1 MSDFETRAREAA
13 AAVRQQIAAL
23 PDRHEQGIRRAQQPP
38 ARVAGRVAVAAA
50 VLIGAV
56 AIGVPVLRTGVT
68 TGAESTSGG
77 GAAAGGAAPAG
88 GGGAAFALTGA
99 LKPFPTCDSALQ
111 YFHEH
116 GSDDLIDR
124 VGGGAV
130 GGGPFRRVPMAQSD
144 SAASAG
150 AGEAASAPE
159 HSETNIQETGV
170 DEPDI
175 VKTDGSTIFSL
186 QGNTVRAVDVTDA
199 APRLAG
205 SLALPSNESASSLLL
220 DGNRLIVIGQS
231 YPRPVGLRVGGGAGS
246 RVAVAPGALVLPV
259 GFWQAQTVLT
269 EVDVTDPAKMA
280 ITRTMTVDGSFVD
293 ARQNGSSA
301 RFVIESTPAA
311 LAYPAQA
318 RAARSW
324 VPARRFHSLVTRR
337 RYTVPVAHCNEI
349 RRPAQFSGLGIVTIL
364 TVDLGKGLFA
374 TDSTAIMANPQIVY
388 GSATSLYLATER
400 WIDPATPYSV
410 VPQSDDTVIDR
421 FDLSDPAKATYAGS
435 GEVPG
440 YVLNQYSLSEF
451 GGDLRVASTSRPI
464 WWAGMQP
471 TADSQSYV
479 TELRIDASGLS
490 EVGQISGLGQGQQIY
505 SVRFVQD
512 AGYVV
517 TFRRVDPLYTLALS
531 DPSAPRVVG
540 KLELEGYS
548 SYLHPLADGLLLGVG
563 NDVGATNEPSGG
575 MLELF
580 DVSIPAAPRLLAK
593 ASLGAGSSTP
603 VQYDHHA
610 FLYWPA
616 TGLAMLP
623 VEIDQP
629 VVVGPPLP
637 PAAPAQTVAGPCCTG
652 STTTTGQPFVGAIGF
667 TISPAGIA
675 ELGRISHDPIDGY
688 TPQIERA
695 VVVGTHL
702 YSLSQAGLMASDLA
716 TLARQSFV
724 AFPQPP
730 APVLTCGAVG
740 VAPGGRA
747 GGASAVAIVPCAS

>member
-1 MSDFETRAREAA
+1 VDRRARLTLLVLAA
-13 AAVRQQIAAL
+13 IAAMF
-23 PDRHEQGIRRAQQPP
+23 AT
-38 ARVAGRVAVAAA
+38 AVAATA
-50 VLIGAV
+50 SVTMPAAGTASTH
-56 AIGVPVLRTGVT
+56 GVRPRQTHAQIRLRTFSSCARLVSYARAELRRTHGIAEGPIA
-68 TGAESTSGG
+68 TGAPVFTRAPGPVATTAPTSAPAGAPTTSGG
-77 GAAAGGAAPAG
+77 
-88 GGGAAFALTGA
+88 
-99 LKPFPTCDSALQ
+99 S
-111 YFHEH
+111 
-116 GSDDLIDR
+116 
-124 VGGGAV
+124 
-130 GGGPFRRVPMAQSD
+130 
-144 SAASAG
+144 G
-150 AGEAASAPE
+150 AGTSY
-159 HSETNIQETGV
+159 STTNNQEQGV

-186 QGNTVRAVDVTDA
+186 QGDTVRAVDVTGA

-205 SLALPSNESASSLLL
+205 SLGLPSNESASNLLL

-231 YPRPVGLRVGGGAGS
+231 YPRPVRLGVGAGS
-246 RVAVAPGALVLPV
+246 GVAVAPGAMVLPD

-269 EVDVTDPAKMA
+269 EVDVSDPAKMA

-311 LAYPAQA
+311 IAYPAQA
-318 RAARSW
+318 GAARSW
-324 VPARRFHSLVTRR
+324 VPARRFHSRLTRR
-337 RYTVPVAHCNEI
+337 RYTVPVARCDEV
-349 RRPAQFSGLGIVTIL
+349 RRPVQFSGLGIVTIL

-374 TDSTAIMANPQIVY
+374 TGSTAIMANPQIVY

-410 VPQSDDTVIDR
+410 VPQSDYTVIDR

-440 YVLNQYSLSEF
+440 YVLNQYSLSES

-464 WWAGMQP
+464 WWAGMEP

-479 TELRIDASGLS
+479 TELGIGASGLS
-490 EVGQISGLGQGQQIY
+490 EVGQISGLGEGQQIY

-548 SYLHPLADGLLLGVG
+548 SYLHPLGDGLLLGVG

-580 DVSIPAAPRLLAK
+580 DVSVPAAPRLLAK
-593 ASLGAGSSTP
+593 TTLGAGSSTP

-623 VEIDQP
+623 VEINQP
-629 VVVGPPLP
+629 VAVGPPMP
-637 PAAPAQTVAGPCCTG
+637 AAAPAQKVAVPCCKG
-652 STTTTGQPFVGAIGF
+652 STITTGQPFIGAIGF
-667 TISPAGIA
+667 TISSAGIA

-695 VVVGTHL
+695 VVAGTHL
-702 YSLSQAGLMASDLA
+702 YTLSQAGLMASDLA
-716 TLARQSFV
+716 TLVRQSFV

-730 APVLTCGAVG
+730 APVLRCGPVG
-740 VAPGGRA
+740 VGAGGRA
-747 GGASAVAIVPCAS
+747 GRAAAVAVVPCAG

>member
-1 MSDFETRAREAA
+1 MESPQSASLAVRLDRRARLTLLVLAA
-13 AAVRQQIAAL
+13 IAA
-23 PDRHEQGIRRAQQPP
+23 IFAT
-38 ARVAGRVAVAAA
+38 AVAATA
-50 VLIGAV
+50 LATTPAAATALKHGPRPRRTHAQIR
-56 AIGVPVLRTGVT
+56 LRTFSSCAGLVSYARAELRRT
-68 TGAESTSGG
+68 RGIAEGPIATGAPVFTRTPGPVATTAPTSAPVAGAPTTSGG
-77 GAAAGGAAPAG
+77 SG
-88 GGGAAFALTGA
+88 
-99 LKPFPTCDSALQ
+99 
-111 YFHEH
+111 
-116 GSDDLIDR
+116 
-124 VGGGAV
+124 
-130 GGGPFRRVPMAQSD
+130 
-144 SAASAG
+144 AG
-150 AGEAASAPE
+150 ASY
-159 HSETNIQETGV
+159 STTNDQEQGV

-186 QGNTVRAVDVTDA
+186 QGDTVRAVDVTGS

-205 SLALPSNESASSLLL
+205 SLALPSNESALSLLL
-220 DGNRLIVIGQS
+220 DGSRLIVIGQS
-231 YPRPVGLRVGGGAGS
+231 YPRPVPLGVGAGS
-246 RVAVAPGALVLPV
+246 GVAAVAPGAAVLPG

-269 EVDVTDPAKMA
+269 EVDVSDPAKMG

-311 LAYPAQA
+311 IAYPAQA
-318 RAARSW
+318 GAARSW
-324 VPARRFHSLVTRR
+324 VPARRFHSLLTRR
-337 RYTVPVAHCNEI
+337 RYTVPVARCDEI
-349 RRPAQFSGLGIVTIL
+349 RRPVQFSGLGIVTIL

-388 GSATSLYLATER
+388 GSATSLYLATEG
-400 WIDPATPYSV
+400 WIDPATPYSL
-410 VPQSDDTVIDR
+410 VPQSDYTVIDR
-421 FDLSDPAKATYAGS
+421 FDLSDPAKAIYAGS

-440 YVLNQYSLSEF
+440 YVLNQYSLSEY

-464 WWAGMQP
+464 WWAGMEP

-479 TELRIDASGLS
+479 TELGIGASRLS
-490 EVGQISGLGQGQQIY
+490 QVGQISGLGQGEQIY

-548 SYLHPLADGLLLGVG
+548 SYLHPLGHGLLLGVG

-580 DVSIPAAPRLLAK
+580 DVSVPAAPRLVAK
-593 ASLGAGSSTP
+593 TTRGAGSSTP

-616 TGLAMLP
+616 TGLAVLP
-623 VEIDQP
+623 VEIYQP
-629 VVVGPPLP
+629 VAVGPPVP
-637 PAAPAQTVAGPCCTG
+637 GAAAAPKVAVPCCKG
-652 STTTTGQPFVGAIGF
+652 STTTTGQQFIGAIGF
-667 TISPAGIA
+667 TISSTGIA

-702 YSLSQAGLMASDLA
+702 YTLSQAGLMASDLA

-730 APVLTCGAVG
+730 APVLTCGPVG
-740 VAPGGRA
+740 VAAGGRA
-747 GGASAVAIVPCAS
+747 GGAAAVAIVPCAG

>member
-1 MSDFETRAREAA
+1 MESPQSVRLAVRLDRRARLTLLVLAA
-13 AAVRQQIAAL
+13 IAA
-23 PDRHEQGIRRAQQPP
+23 IFAT
-38 ARVAGRVAVAAA
+38 AVAATA
-50 VLIGAV
+50 SATTPAAATASRHEPRPRRRHAQIRLRTFSSCAGLVSYARAELRRTHGIAEGPIATGA
-56 AIGVPVLRTGVT
+56 PVLTGTPGPVST
-68 TGAESTSGG
+68 TAPTSAPVAGAPTTSGG
-77 GAAAGGAAPAG
+77 
-88 GGGAAFALTGA
+88 
-99 LKPFPTCDSALQ
+99 S
-111 YFHEH
+111 
-116 GSDDLIDR
+116 
-124 VGGGAV
+124 
-130 GGGPFRRVPMAQSD
+130 
-144 SAASAG
+144 G
-150 AGEAASAPE
+150 AGTSY
-159 HSETNIQETGV
+159 STTNDQEQGV

-186 QGNTVRAVDVTDA
+186 QGDTVRAVDVTGS

-205 SLALPSNESASSLLL
+205 SLALPSNVSASSLLL
-220 DGNRLIVIGQS
+220 DGSRLIVIGQS
-231 YPRPVGLRVGGGAGS
+231 YPRPVPLGVGARSG
-246 RVAVAPGALVLPV
+246 VAIAPGAVVLP
-259 GFWQAQTVLT
+259 GRFWQAQTVLT
-269 EVDVTDPAKMA
+269 EVDVSDPAKMA
-280 ITRTMTVDGSFVD
+280 ITRMMTVDGNFVD

-311 LAYPAQA
+311 IAYPAQA
-318 RAARSW
+318 AAARSW
-324 VPARRFHSLVTRR
+324 VPARRFHSLLTRR
-337 RYTVPVAHCNEI
+337 RYTVPVARCNEI
-349 RRPAQFSGLGIVTIL
+349 RRPVQFSGLGIVTIL

-410 VPQSDDTVIDR
+410 VPQSDSTVIDR

-464 WWAGMQP
+464 WWAGMEP
-471 TADSQSYV
+471 NADSQSYV
-479 TELRIDASGLS
+479 TELGIGASGLS
-490 EVGQISGLGQGQQIY
+490 EVGQISGLGEGQQIY

-512 AGYVV
+512 VGYVV

-540 KLELEGYS
+540 QLELEGYS
-548 SYLHPLADGLLLGVG
+548 SYLHPLAHGLLLGVG

-580 DVSIPAAPRLLAK
+580 DVSVPAAPRLVAK
-593 ASLGAGSSTP
+593 TTLGAGSSTP

-616 TGLAMLP
+616 TGLAVLP
-623 VEIDQP
+623 VEIYQP
-629 VVVGPPLP
+629 VAVGPAVPG
-637 PAAPAQTVAGPCCTG
+637 AASAPTAPVPCCTR
-652 STTTTGQPFVGAIGF
+652 STTTTGQPFTGAIGF
-667 TISPAGIA
+667 TISSTGIA

-702 YSLSQAGLMASDLA
+702 YTLSQAGLMSSDLP

-730 APVLTCGAVG
+730 APVLTCGPAG

-747 GGASAVAIVPCAS
+747 GGASAVAIVPCAG

>member
-1 MSDFETRAREAA
+1 VESPQSASLAVRLDRRARLTLLVLAA
-13 AAVRQQIAAL
+13 IAA
-23 PDRHEQGIRRAQQPP
+23 IFAT
-38 ARVAGRVAVAAA
+38 AVAATA
-50 VLIGAV
+50 LATTPAAATASKHGPRPRRMHAQIR
-56 AIGVPVLRTGVT
+56 LRTFSSCAGLVSYARAELRRTHGTAEGPIATGAPVFTGTPGPVATTAPTSAPVAGAPT
-68 TGAESTSGG
+68 TGGG
-77 GAAAGGAAPAG
+77 
-88 GGGAAFALTGA
+88 
-99 LKPFPTCDSALQ
+99 S
-111 YFHEH
+111 
-116 GSDDLIDR
+116 
-124 VGGGAV
+124 
-130 GGGPFRRVPMAQSD
+130 
-144 SAASAG
+144 G
-150 AGEAASAPE
+150 AGTSY
-159 HSETNIQETGV
+159 STTNDQEQGV

-186 QGNTVRAVDVTDA
+186 QGDTVRAVDVTGS

-220 DGNRLIVIGQS
+220 DGSRLIVIGQS
-231 YPRPVGLRVGGGAGS
+231 YPRPVPLGVGAGS
-246 RVAVAPGALVLPV
+246 VAGSGVAAAPVAAVLPG

-269 EVDVTDPAKMA
+269 EVDVSDPAKMA

-311 LAYPAQA
+311 IAYPAQA
-318 RAARSW
+318 GAARSW
-324 VPARRFHSLVTRR
+324 VPARSFHSLLTRR
-337 RYTVPVAHCNEI
+337 RYTVPVARCDEI
-349 RRPAQFSGLGIVTIL
+349 RRPVQFSGLGIVTIL

-388 GSATSLYLATER
+388 GSATNLYLATER
-400 WIDPATPYSV
+400 WIDPAIPYSL
-410 VPQSDDTVIDR
+410 VPQSDYTVIDR
-421 FDLSDPAKATYAGS
+421 FDLSDPAKAIYAGS

-440 YVLNQYSLSEF
+440 YVLNQYSLSEY

-471 TADSQSYV
+471 TEDSQSYV
-479 TELRIDASGLS
+479 TELGIGPSGLS
-490 EVGQISGLGQGQQIY
+490 QVGQISGLGQGEQIY

-531 DPSAPRVVG
+531 DPSAPQVVG

-548 SYLHPLADGLLLGVG
+548 SYLHPLGHGLLLGVG

-580 DVSIPAAPRLLAK
+580 DVSVPAAPRLVAK
-593 ASLGAGSSTP
+593 TTLGAGSSTP

-616 TGLAMLP
+616 TGLAVLP
-623 VEIDQP
+623 VEIYQP
-629 VVVGPPLP
+629 VAVGPPVP
-637 PAAPAQTVAGPCCTG
+637 GAASAPTAPVPCCTG
-652 STTTTGQPFVGAIGF
+652 STTTTGQPFIGAIGF
-667 TISPAGIA
+667 TISSTGIA

-702 YSLSQAGLMASDLA
+702 YTLSQAGLMASDLA

-730 APVLTCGAVG
+730 APVLTCGPVG
-740 VAPGGRA
+740 VAAGGRA
-747 GGASAVAIVPCAS
+747 GGASAVAIVPCAG